1 MQRLKSKL
9 SGLLGTVLTA
19 VLLAMPVT
27 SQAEIQSIDADVKAE
42 RTIVGTK
49 QDPSAYAMVG
59 DALIAR
65 PLLFGMTVVGSVAYV
80 VTLPFSLLGEN
91 ASQAAETLVLQPARA
106 TFVRCLGCT
115 VYD

>member
-9 SGLLGTVLTA
+9 SRLLGVVLTA
-19 VLLAMPVT
+19 VFLAIPMT
-27 SQAEIQSIDADVKAE
+27 SQAQIESIDTDVKAE
-42 RTIVGTK
+42 RTITGTK

-59 DALIAR
+59 DAVIAR
-65 PLLFGMTVVGSVAYV
+65 PLLLGMTIVGSVAYV
-80 VTLPFSLLGEN
+80 VTLPFSLLGDN
-91 ASQAAETLVLQPARA
+91 AGQAAEKLVLQPARA